1 MNRSRREVIVPVLH
15 EYIMNLAT
23 SYSSRII
30 DLVCPSIRFLQQL
43 LVYVEYSWWYKLAS
57 RYIYM

>member
-23 SYSSRII
+23 SYSTSVVGSLISSVR
-30 DLVCPSIRFLQQL
+30 LSVFSNN
-43 LVYVEYSWWYKLAS
+43 Y
-57 RYIYM
+57 